1 MIGKPSN
8 KRVDLGTRMQSMTK
22 IDFRVPQKIVGDY
35 NGDSIQLT
43 PDIDTDSEMGSN
55 DELKI
60 QYSENVTPH
69 LKQSAKSR
77 QSPNPSQVV
86 AMKHKSKNSM
96 NQADFY

>member
-1 MIGKPSN
+1 
-8 KRVDLGTRMQSMTK
+8 
-22 IDFRVPQKIVGDY
+22 
-35 NGDSIQLT
+35 
-43 PDIDTDSEMGSN
+43 MGSN